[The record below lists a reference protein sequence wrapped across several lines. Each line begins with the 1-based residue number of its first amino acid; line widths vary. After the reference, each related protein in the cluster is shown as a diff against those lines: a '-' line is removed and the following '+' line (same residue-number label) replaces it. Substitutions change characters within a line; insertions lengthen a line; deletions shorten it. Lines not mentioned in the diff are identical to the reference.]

1 MGAAGAVLAM
11 RAHVDAVGER
21 MAKLRVVLRDAG
33 LPGVL
38 DAAGAWMRH
47 SEDYLRVRVDLTHY
61 APAAAAATSSFAITS
76 GWGTELGARL
86 AGTGPLPLEFCG
98 RAPHR
103 RFFLV
108 MEGGVPAHITWALLP
123 GDKSHFM
130 SLTTGQAEITD
141 CHTLAPFRG
150 RGIFGA
156 VLRVFLTDLT
166 ARGITSVFGH
176 VLPQNHP
183 SRDALHR
190 AGFRL
195 MSRVTLQR
203 RFGRDTVTERESS
216 PSGHEPAVESG
227 RVGERP

>member
-1 MGAAGAVLAM
+1 MGAEGAVLAM
-11 RAHVDAVGER
+11 RSHVAKVSER

-33 LPGVL
+33 APGVMG
-38 DAAGAWMRH
+38 AASAWVRH
-47 SEDYLRVRVDLTHY
+47 SDEYLRVRRDLAHY
-61 APAAAAATSSFAITS
+61 APTAAAAGASFAIKT
-76 GWGTELGARL
+76 GWGSELGTVL
-86 AGTGPLPLEFCG
+86 AGGNSLPLEFCG

-141 CHTLAPFRG
+141 SHTLSPFRG

-156 VLRVFLTDLT
+156 VLRVFLTELT
-166 ARGITSVFGH
+166 ARGMTSCFGH

-190 AGFRL
+190 AGFRV
-195 MSRVTLQR
+195 MTRVTLHR
-203 RFGRDTVTERESS
+203 RFGRDTVIEHESS
-216 PSGHEPAVESG
+216 PTGHESAMERR
-227 RVGERP
+227 RVGEPS

>member
-1 MGAAGAVLAM
+1 MGAAGTVLAM
-11 RAHVDAVGER
+11 HSHIAKVSER

-33 LPGVL
+33 VPGAMG
-38 DAAGAWMRH
+38 AARAWMRH
-47 SEDYLRVRVDLTHY
+47 SEEYLRVRVDLAHY
-61 APAAAAATSSFAITS
+61 VPAAAAATSFAITS
-76 GWGTELGARL
+76 GWGTELGAAL
-86 AGTGPLPLEFCG
+86 VGAGPLPLEFCG

-141 CHTLAPFRG
+141 SHTLSPFRG

-156 VLRVFLTDLT
+156 VLRVFLTELT
-166 ARGITSVFGH
+166 ARGMTSCFGH

-190 AGFRL
+190 AGFRV
-195 MSRVTLQR
+195 MTRVTLHR
-203 RFGRDTVTERESS
+203 RFGRDTVIEHESS
-216 PSGHEPAVESG
+216 PTGHESAMERR
-227 RVGERP
+227 RVGEPS